1 MGIDRKQQNQQRVHK
16 ILKVASLTSGKR
28 WLMIRKNAEKG
39 EDFSA
44 QNEREAQDS
53 MKRLWK
59 VCLAAWLLILGS
71 VMGGAL
77 LEPLQVQAAQTEK
90 IQVQFQYTRRKEFR
104 LSAGQIRQGDTGK
117 VTLKGKTVTDVR
129 WTSSKPSIVTV
140 DDTGKVTAKH
150 TGTAVLTAKYTWKK
164 RAYRYRVNIQVVS
177 RLAAEQKKFP
187 TGTYWNDGGDNNQVT
202 QRPCIHDGDRYCA
215 YNSVGCES
223 NLYIGMVAG
232 MQVAG
237 YQCHGFA
244 LKVAQDLY
252 GSLKNWKY
260 VESYRTIH
268 AGDVIRINN
277 NTHTIIVTKVY
288 SGSIQYADCNSTGD
302 CQIQWGKTM
311 SKQALRKAFTYMY
324 TKY

>member
-1 MGIDRKQQNQQRVHK
+1 
-16 ILKVASLTSGKR
+16 
-28 WLMIRKNAEKG
+28 
-39 EDFSA
+39 
-44 QNEREAQDS
+44 

-71 VMGGAL
+71 VMGGVL
-77 LEPLQVQAAQTEK
+77 LEPLQVRAAQAKK

-117 VTLKGKTVTDVR
+117 VTLKGKTVTEVR

-164 RAYRYRVNIQVVS
+164 RAYCYRVNIQVVS
-177 RLAAEQKKFP
+177 RLGSGAEEISHRNLLERRRKQQS
-187 TGTYWNDGGDNNQVT
+187 GDT
-202 QRPCIHDGDRYCA
+202 ETLYSCDDRYCA

-223 NLYIGMVAG
+223 NLYLGMVCR

-252 GSLKNWKY
+252 GSLKKWKY

-277 NTHTIIVTKVY
+277 NSHTIIVTKVY

-311 SKQALRKAFTYMY
+311 SRQALRKAFTYMY

>member
-1 MGIDRKQQNQQRVHK
+1 
-16 ILKVASLTSGKR
+16 
-28 WLMIRKNAEKG
+28 
-39 EDFSA
+39 
-44 QNEREAQDS
+44 

-71 VMGGAL
+71 VMGGVL
-77 LEPLQVQAAQTEK
+77 LEPLQVRAAQAKK

-117 VTLKGKTVTDVR
+117 VT
-129 WTSSKPSIVTV
+129 
-140 DDTGKVTAKH
+140 AKH
-150 TGTAVLTAKYTWKK
+150 TGTAVLTAKYAWKK
-164 RAYRYRVNIQVVS
+164 RAYCYRVNIQVVS

-187 TGTYWNDGGDNNQVT
+187 TGTYWNDGGNNNQVT
-202 QRPCIHDGDRYCA
+202 QRPCIHDDDRYCA

-223 NLYIGMVAG
+223 NLYLGMVAG

-252 GSLKNWKY
+252 GSLKKWKY

-277 NTHTIIVTKVY
+277 NSHTIIVTKVY

-311 SKQALRKAFTYMY
+311 SRQALRKAFTYMY

>member
-1 MGIDRKQQNQQRVHK
+1 
-16 ILKVASLTSGKR
+16 
-28 WLMIRKNAEKG
+28 
-39 EDFSA
+39 
-44 QNEREAQDS
+44 

-71 VMGGAL
+71 VMGGVL
-77 LEPLQVQAAQTEK
+77 LEPLQVRAAQAKK

-117 VTLKGKTVTDVR
+117 VTLKGKTVTEVR

-164 RAYRYRVNIQVVS
+164 RAYCYRVNIQVVS
-177 RLAAEQKKFP
+177 RLVAEQKKFP
-187 TGTYWNDGGDNNQVT
+187 TGTYWNDGGNNNQVT
-202 QRPCIHDGDRYCA
+202 QRPCIHDDDRYCA

-223 NLYIGMVAG
+223 NLYLGMVAG

-252 GSLKNWKY
+252 GSLKKWKY

-277 NTHTIIVTKVY
+277 NSHTIIVTKVY

-311 SKQALRKAFTYMY
+311 SRQALRKAFTYMY

>member
-1 MGIDRKQQNQQRVHK
+1 
-16 ILKVASLTSGKR
+16 
-28 WLMIRKNAEKG
+28 
-39 EDFSA
+39 
-44 QNEREAQDS
+44 

-71 VMGGAL
+71 VMGGVL
-77 LEPLQVQAAQTEK
+77 LEPLQVRAAQAKK
-90 IQVQFQYTRRKEFR
+90 IQVQLQYTRRKEFR

-117 VTLKGKTVTDVR
+117 VTLKGKNVTDVR

-150 TGTAVLTAKYTWKK
+150 TGTAVLT
-164 RAYRYRVNIQVVS
+164 
-177 RLAAEQKKFP
+177 EKFP
-187 TGTYWNDGGDNNQVT
+187 TGTYWNDGGNNNQVT
-202 QRPCIHDGDRYCA
+202 QRPCIHDDDRYCA

-223 NLYIGMVAG
+223 NLYLGMVAG

-252 GSLKNWKY
+252 GSLKKWKY

-277 NTHTIIVTKVY
+277 NSHTIIVTKVY

-311 SKQALRKAFTYMY
+311 SRQALRKAFTYMY

>member
-1 MGIDRKQQNQQRVHK
+1 
-16 ILKVASLTSGKR
+16 
-28 WLMIRKNAEKG
+28 
-39 EDFSA
+39 
-44 QNEREAQDS
+44 

-71 VMGGAL
+71 VMGGVL
-77 LEPLQVQAAQTEK
+77 LEPLQVRAAQAKK

-104 LSAGQIRQGDTGK
+104 LSAGQIPQGDTGK
-117 VTLKGKTVTDVR
+117 VTLKGKTVTEVR

-150 TGTAVLTAKYTWKK
+150 TGTAVLTAKYAWKK
-164 RAYRYRVNIQVVS
+164 RAYCYRVNIQVVS

-187 TGTYWNDGGDNNQVT
+187 TGTYWNDGGNNNQVT
-202 QRPCIHDGDRYCA
+202 QRPCIHDDDRYCA

-223 NLYIGMVAG
+223 NLYLGMVAG

-252 GSLKNWKY
+252 GSLKKWKY

-277 NTHTIIVTKVY
+277 NSHTIIVTKVY

-311 SKQALRKAFTYMY
+311 SRQALRKAFTYMY

>member
-1 MGIDRKQQNQQRVHK
+1 
-16 ILKVASLTSGKR
+16 
-28 WLMIRKNAEKG
+28 
-39 EDFSA
+39 
-44 QNEREAQDS
+44 

-59 VCLAAWLLILGS
+59 VCLAAWILILGS
-71 VMGGAL
+71 VIGTET
-77 LEPLQVQAAQTEK
+77 LEPLRVQAAQTEK
-90 IQVQFQYTRRKEFR
+90 TQVQFQYTRRKEFR
-104 LSAGQIRQGDTGK
+104 LSAGQIRQGDSGK
-117 VTLKGKTVTDVR
+117 VTLKGKTVTDGR
-129 WTSSKPSIVTV
+129 WSSSRPSVVTI
-140 DDTGKVTAKH
+140 DNTGKVTAKR
-150 TGTAVLTAKYTWKK
+150 TGTAVLTAKYTWRK
-164 RAYRYRVNIQVVS
+164 RTYRYRVNIQVVS

-187 TGTYWNDGGDNNQVT
+187 TGTYWNNGGNNNQVT
-202 QRPCIHDGDRYCA
+202 QRPCIHDDDPYCA

-260 VESYRTIH
+260 VESYRTVH
-268 AGDVIRINN
+268 AGDVVRLNN
-277 NTHTIIVTKVY
+277 NTHTIIVTKVF
-288 SGSIQYADCNSTGD
+288 SGSIQYADCNATGD